1 MNRKVVLKS
10 VVLVFMLIGIS
21 LVIRIFIGSLSPSA
35 REEAQ
40 IVKIGLLDY
49 EPGEVRLVRGDGP
62 IYVIAYSDE
71 MLRDLEKL
79 SPYVWNPKIS
89 TTYKAENG
97 KSFFIFNGRGTI
109 DPGCLVRHYPK
120 SEPNTYREDNAV
132 WYGGFLDPCRDVSY
146 DYAGRLIRSISHSYI
161 NFSREAPNMPRI
173 KFMREDEDGLY
184 VFNVKR

>member
-1 MNRKVVLKS
+1 
-10 VVLVFMLIGIS
+10 MLIGITM
-21 LVIRIFIGSLSPSA
+21 VIKVFIGSLSPSA

-40 IVKIGLLDY
+40 IVKIGLLEY

-71 MLRDLEKL
+71 IMRDLDKL
-79 SPYVWNPKIS
+79 TPHVWNPKIS

-97 KSFFIFNGRGTI
+97 KRFFIFNGRGTI
-109 DPGCLVRHYPK
+109 DPGCLVKHYPK
-120 SEPNTYREDNAV
+120 TEPNSYREDNVV

-161 NFSREAPNMPRI
+161 NFTREASNMPRI
-173 KFMREDEDGLY
+173 KFMREDENGLY
-184 VFNVKR
+184 IFNEKR

>member
-1 MNRKVVLKS
+1 MNRKAVLKS
-10 VVLVFMLIGIS
+10 AIMVFLFVGIILVTN
-21 LVIRIFIGSLSPSA
+21 IFIGSLFPSA
-35 REEAQ
+35 RENAQ

-79 SPYVWNPKIS
+79 SPHVWNSTIS

-109 DPGCLVRHYPK
+109 EPGCLVKHYPK
-120 SEPNTYREDNAV
+120 TEPNTYREDNAV
-132 WYGGFLDPCRDVSY
+132 WFGGFLDPCRDVSY

-161 NFSREAPNMPRI
+161 NFTREAPNMPRI
-173 KFMREDEDGLY
+173 KYMREDEKGLY
-184 VFNVKR
+184 VFNSKR